1 MKNKIYNIFKIIF
14 FIIFLV
20 SNAQSTDQFIF
31 NITEVEILEN
41 GNLFKGLNKGTV
53 KTNDG
58 IIINAN
64 TFEYNKS
71 LNILKAKGDVQ
82 IEDTIKQYSIFSDD
96 ITYLKNEEIIST
108 KGNSKVIDHLNNQ
121 IINSEILIHNK
132 FKNTFQAKGDAKIED
147 TIKQYSIF
155 SDDIFYQKNIQK
167 IFTEGPTEANI
178 QSKYN
183 FKSKNVVFLK
193 DKQKLSSKYKTI
205 IKDQNLNVYHL
216 DKFSYLI
223 DKEELKGDNIIIIS
237 NFGLPNNEKVY
248 FSNAIINFKKQNSIA
263 KDTKIQIA
271 KNAFG
276 NENNDPRLYGASSQK
291 NNQKTVIK
299 KGVFTSCKKNDD
311 CSPWSIQASEIVH
324 DKKEKKLS
332 YKNALLKIY
341 NIPVLYFPR
350 FFHPDP
356 TVKRQSGILQPKINS
371 SNVLG
376 SSVNI
381 PYYHV
386 LSENKDLTFSPTF
399 FDGDLDMWQGEY
411 RQQNKKSSLMANFGL
426 TTNYKSSAQNEK
438 KNITHLFSKF
448 GVDLDLDN
456 FIDSDL
462 SLFIEKTNQDT
473 FLKIFD
479 QNLIINDVK
488 PKDNNILHSGL
499 TVNLN
504 HENFSFDSGL
514 SAYENLGKKN
524 SDKYQYVFPY
534 YNLNSTIYSNDIGN
548 INFNSNGNNV
558 LQNTNNLKTTLI
570 NNINLSSNDYIIP
583 NFGLKNNLNLYFRN
597 INTVAKN
604 DSLYKEDPQSELFNI
619 SEINTS
625 IPHIKKNDF
634 TTELLTP
641 KLSFRFNPTDMKNHT
656 KTLRKIDTNSIFQ
669 VDRLG
674 LGDSFE
680 SGKSLTI
687 GVDYHNKNSVNDNEY
702 GIKLA
707 KVYRDNAENLI
718 PETSTLNEKNS
729 HLFGGIN
736 LKKSDFINLEYNFA
750 AKKIDIIKD
759 HNLELELSINNF
771 VTNFNFIEEDGIIG
785 SQHVIENRSTFQF
798 NKKNYVTFKTR
809 RNKEINLTEYYDLIY
824 EYKNDCLKAAIKF
837 NKSYYEDRDLK
848 PSENLFFSISLIPL
862 TNYEQKIDQD
872 FYSQS
877 LFR

>member
-82 IEDTIKQYSIFSDD
+82 IEDTINQYSIFSDD

-108 KGNSKVIDHLNNQ
+108 KGNSKVIDHLKNQ
-121 IINSEILIHNK
+121 IINSDILIHDK
-132 FKNTFQAKGDAKIED
+132 FKNTFQAKGNAKIED

-155 SDDIFYQKNIQK
+155 SDIMFYQKNIQK
-167 IFTEGPTEANI
+167 IFTEGPTEAII

-183 FKSKNVVFLK
+183 FKSKNVVFLN

-276 NENNDPRLYGASSQK
+276 NKNNDPRLYGASSQK

-299 KGVFTSCKKNDD
+299 KGVFTSCKKDDD

-341 NIPVLYFPR
+341 DIPVLYFPR

-426 TTNYKSSAQNEK
+426 TTNYKSSSQKEK

-448 GVDLDLDN
+448 DVDLDLDN

-473 FLKIFD
+473 FLKVFD
-479 QNLIINDVK
+479 QYFIDNDIK
-488 PKDNNILHSGL
+488 PKDSNTLFSGL

-504 HENFSFDSGL
+504 HENFSFNSGL
-514 SAYENLGKKN
+514 SAYENLGKKD
-524 SDKYQYVFPY
+524 SDRYQYVFPF
-534 YNLNSTIYSNDIGN
+534 YNLSSTIYSNDVGN
-548 INFNSNGNNV
+548 INFNSNGNNI
-558 LQNTNNLKTTLI
+558 LQNTNNLKTTVI

-604 DSLYKEDPQSELFNI
+604 DPLYKEDPQSELFNI
-619 SEINTS
+619 TEINTS

-634 TTELLTP
+634 KTELLTP
-641 KLSFRFNPTDMKNHT
+641 KLSFRFNPSDMKNHS
-656 KTLRKIDTNSIFQ
+656 KTVRKMDTNNIFQ
-669 VDRLG
+669 IDRLG

-680 SGKSLTI
+680 SGRSLTI
-687 GVDYHNKNSVNDNEY
+687 GVDYHNQNSINDNEY
-702 GIKLA
+702 AIKLA
-707 KVYRDNAENLI
+707 KVYRDSPENTI
-718 PETSTLNEKNS
+718 PKTSTLNKKNS

-736 LKKSDFINLEYNFA
+736 LKKSDFINLEYNFTA
-750 AKKIDIIKD
+750 EKIDIIND
-759 HNLELELSINNF
+759 HNLVLELSINNF
-771 VTNFNFIEEDGIIG
+771 VTNFNFIEEDGITG

-798 NKKNYVTFKTR
+798 NEKNYVTFKTR

-837 NKSYYEDRDLK
+837 NKSYYDDRDLK

-862 TNYEQKIDQD
+862 TNYEQKVDQD
-872 FYSQS
+872 LYSQS
-877 LFR
+877 LFK